1 MESPCLVVFK
11 TQLDTALGHLLWV
24 ALREQALEQQASE
37 QQASRAPFQ
46 PQPVSDCLSQ
56 LNQNDF
62 VKSSSMDANMTP
74 FSFWI
79 TCTGSLSR
87 RHK

>member
-24 ALREQALEQQASE
+24 ALLAQALE

-46 PQPVSDCLSQ
+46 PQLAGDCLSQ
-56 LNQNDF
+56 LNRNAF
-62 VKSSSMDANMTP
+62 VKSSSMNANMTP
-74 FSFWI
+74 FSLWI
-79 TCTGSLSR
+79 TCTESLSG

>member
-24 ALREQALEQQASE
+24 ALREQALE